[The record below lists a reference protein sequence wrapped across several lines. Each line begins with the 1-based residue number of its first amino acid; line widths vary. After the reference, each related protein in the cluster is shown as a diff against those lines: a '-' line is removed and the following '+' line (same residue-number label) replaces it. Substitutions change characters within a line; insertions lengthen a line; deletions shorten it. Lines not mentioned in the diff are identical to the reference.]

1 MKKFEFTEE
10 TKIVFGI
17 TLHRIKALTSFGIVE
32 AGALGGWLEKESNLS
47 HIGDAWVYDNA
58 QVYDDAWVC
67 GEARVCGNARVC
79 GDAQVCGNARVYGDA
94 QVYDDAWV
102 CGDARVCGNAR
113 VYGNA
118 QVCGNARVC
127 GDAVIQK
134 CEDYL
139 TVSPIGSRRDITTF
153 FRDEDGKIHVK
164 CGCFL
169 GDIDEFAS
177 AVTKTHGENKHAKAY
192 QLAIQLA
199 KECICA
205 QEG

>member
-58 QVYDDAWVC
+58 LVY
-67 GEARVCGNARVC
+67 GN
-79 GDAQVCGNARVYGDA
+79 AQVCGDA
-94 QVYDDAWV
+94 QVYDDAQV
-102 CGDARVCGNAR
+102 CGDARVYGNAQVYGNAR
-113 VYGNA
+113 VCDNARVFGDALVCGDA

-127 GDAVIQK
+127 GDAVIQR